1 MYCSFS
7 LLSKISRIK
16 TILYKFYISY
26 IEKLLCSLFTSD
38 TKREQV
44 VKVRMTRVK
53 VWVSSGRKERESGA
67 FDVLRITHLSAGKS
81 GSLIFKRRWNTR
93 FYSDSKSPRA
103 SIACTS
109 PRNIAKIQLKR
120 HLSSG
125 GISTFPVRWLSPTYN
140 PFPFSQWIKKK
151 KGKKSFRLSKNN

>member
-93 FYSDSKSPRA
+93 FYSIRNLRA
-103 SIACTS
+103 LLSRA